1 MRGRCSRCR
10 YSFRLRKDG
19 TVQTHYLYCGSARN
33 YDPCGGSGLLP
44 WVAGEE
50 VVTGELHIDRIAPQP
65 VRDALRQAVRSAG
78 HGETVWIIGKDGS
91 RLGAIVSVQR
101 AMRGPSATSGGI
113 RSKDIRPQFLDGE
126 P

>member
-1 MRGRCSRCR
+1 M
-10 YSFRLRKDG
+10 
-19 TVQTHYLYCGSARN
+19 
-33 YDPCGGSGLLP
+33 P
-44 WVAGEE
+44 WVAGGE
-50 VVTGELHIDRIAPQP
+50 VVTGELHLDRIVPGS

-78 HGETVWIIGKDGS
+78 HGETVWILGRDGS